1 MEDNIM
7 TKDRKTRSSILP
19 GDDVDILHS
28 PVDARILSS
37 LIHSIPL
44 RIYAK
49 DTEGTFIFANRD
61 YCRNVG
67 KPLSEILGKN
77 DFDIHPADLA
87 EKYRADDEMIMSSR
101 TTRDIEE
108 SWQSI
113 GGETSFIK
121 VVKTP
126 LVDSENPEKVLGTL
140 GVFWDI
146 TDRKRVEIERE
157 EERQLLRTLID
168 SIPSLIYVKDR
179 EGKFVIANKAI
190 AEFMQ
195 AGSPEQLV
203 GKDDFDYYTSDVASY
218 FASKEKELIQTG
230 EAVNDLVENFTY
242 KGQRFWIST
251 SKTPLR
257 NIEGDIVGLVGV
269 GHDITRIKLI
279 EEQLRESEERYAAV
293 VNQALEGIMLLEPES
308 KRVLDT
314 NMSFRRMLGYS
325 KEELD
330 RLLVYDFVVHDRSEV
345 DHNLRKAI
353 ESEELVI
360 GERSYRHKDGHIVIV
375 EVSAT
380 LIRYGGQQAVLAV
393 VRDISEKK
401 AAEEE
406 RERLKEQLRQ
416 AQKFEAL
423 GTLAGGV
430 AHDLNNILSGIVGYP
445 ELLMNKLPA
454 DSELRKPLSVI
465 HDSGVRAS
473 TVVADL
479 LTIARS
485 AVCHKQVHNLNTL
498 VQECIASPEFRELK
512 SRHPGISYSHQLGGD
527 QANILCSPVHIKK
540 CLMNLVANGSEACG
554 EHGDIA
560 IRVIDNRTEES
571 GEERQVVLE
580 VADTGS
586 GISPADIGHIFE
598 PFYTRKEMGR
608 SGTGL
613 GLTVVWNTV
622 SDHGG
627 TVTVDSASSG
637 TCFRLIF
644 PQSTAAGGEESAPAG
659 TMQFSENN
667 ERILVVDDEQVL
679 RDIACQMLTQLG
691 YRVDAVSS
699 GEMAVEFVRKTPV
712 DLLLIDMLMGP
723 GMNGRMTFKAIRQLY
738 PDIKALIVSGY
749 SEDEDVQAA
758 LAAGAKGFVQKPYLM
773 SRLSQ
778 AVKMALA

>member
-1 MEDNIM
+1 M
-7 TKDRKTRSSILP
+7 TKDRKTRSPILP
-19 GDDVDILHS
+19 GRDVDILHS
-28 PVDARILSS
+28 PVDVKILSS

-49 DTEGTFIFANRD
+49 DREGSFIFANLD
-61 YCRNVG
+61 YCRSVG

-77 DFDIHPADLA
+77 DFDIHPQDLA
-87 EKYRADDEMIMSSR
+87 EKYRADDELIMSSR
-101 TTRDIEE
+101 STRDIEE

-179 EGKFVIANKAI
+179 EGKFVMANKAI
-190 AEFMQ
+190 ADFMQ

-218 FASKEKELIQTG
+218 FASKEKVLISTG
-230 EAVNDLVENFTY
+230 EPVNELVENFTY

-251 SKTPLR
+251 SKIPLR
-257 NIEGDIVGLVGV
+257 NLEGDIVGLVGV

-293 VNQALEGIMLLEPES
+293 VNQALEGIVLLEPES

-325 KEELD
+325 REDLD
-330 RLLVYDFVVHDRSEV
+330 RLLVYDFVVHDSDEV
-345 DHNLRKAI
+345 DQILDSVV
-353 ESEELVI
+353 ESEDLVI
-360 GERSYRHKDGHIVIV
+360 GERLYRHKNGHIVHV
-375 EVSAT
+375 EVTAT

-401 AAEEE
+401 AAEKE
-406 RERLKEQLRQ
+406 RERLREQLRQ

-454 DSELRKPLSVI
+454 DSELQKPLSVI

-485 AVCHKQVHNLNTL
+485 AVCHKQLHNLNTL

-512 SRHPGISYSHQLGGD
+512 SRHPAISYSHQLGGD
-527 QANILCSPVHIKK
+527 QAIILCSPVHIKK

-554 EHGDIA
+554 EGGDVT
-560 IRVIDNRTEES
+560 IRVIDNRAGES
-571 GEERQVVLE
+571 GEERHVVLE
-580 VADTGS
+580 VTDTGS
-586 GISPADIGHIFE
+586 GISPEDIGHIFE

-627 TVTVDSASSG
+627 TVTVDSDGSG

-644 PQSTAAGGEESAPAG
+644 PQSTEKGGEESAPAG
-659 TMQFSENN
+659 TMQVSENS
-667 ERILVVDDEQVL
+667 EHILVVDDEQVL
-679 RDIACQMLTQLG
+679 RDIACQMLTHLG

-699 GEMAVEFVRKTPV
+699 GERAVEFVRKTPV
-712 DLLLIDMLMGP
+712 DLLLIDMLMEP
-723 GMNGRMTFKAIRQLY
+723 GMNGRMTFQAIRQLY

-749 SEDEDVQAA
+749 AEDEDVQAA

-773 SRLSQ
+773 SKLSQ
-778 AVKMALA
+778 AVKATLS